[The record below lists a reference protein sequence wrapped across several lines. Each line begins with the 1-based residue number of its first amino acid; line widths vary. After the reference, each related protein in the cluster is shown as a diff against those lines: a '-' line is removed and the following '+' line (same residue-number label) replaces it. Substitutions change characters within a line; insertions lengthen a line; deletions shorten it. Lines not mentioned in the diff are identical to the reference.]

1 MGPAAEPHPTIDER
15 HFRHIV
21 GHLASGVTVIT
32 TADAEGRFG
41 MTASSVTSL
50 SADPALM
57 LACMNNAGPTA
68 AAVARSRRY
77 CVNVLG
83 ERNGGLAKRFAAPS
97 EDKFQGIAVSAG
109 LLGVPL
115 LDEALAHIE
124 CEVVDRFIQGTH
136 SIFVGRVVAATAN
149 DGRPLTYFRGGFGR
163 FALAEE
169 DAAYHNARDLVLR
182 RSYAAGDIVDVN
194 GLARE
199 LGVGPSSAVYALT
212 RLEADG
218 LVRREVDRGYV
229 VTAFDT
235 RTSDAT
241 FDARLII
248 ELGVI
253 DEVVGHRDR
262 SRIGGLRQRFEAMT
276 EFLQEDVFTDFD
288 AYLDANYRFHE
299 AIIGLAGNPLLSA
312 RFAEL
317 AVKQVMARS
326 FGTTPESSQRFLD
339 VQRRLLEAIEDG
351 DKDAARDAARDYS
364 TMAKERA
371 RELLAQHGDQL

>member
-1 MGPAAEPHPTIDER
+1 MCPPAEPHPTVDER

-32 TADAEGRFG
+32 TADGGSRFG

-57 LACMNNAGPTA
+57 LACLNNAGPTA
-68 AAVARSRRY
+68 AAVARSGRY

-83 ERNGGLAKRFAAPS
+83 EQNGGLARRFAAPS
-97 EDKFQGIAVSAG
+97 EDKFHGIAVRAG
-109 LLGVPL
+109 LLEVPL

-124 CEVVDRFIQGTH
+124 CEVVERFVQGTH
-136 SIFVGRVVAATAN
+136 SIFVGRVVAATAR

-169 DAAYHNARDLVLR
+169 DAAYRNARDLVLQ
-182 RSYAAGDIVDVN
+182 RSYAPGDIVDVDA
-194 GLARE
+194 LAGV
-199 LGVGPSSAVYALT
+199 LGVEASSAVYALT

-235 RTSDAT
+235 STSDAT

-253 DEVVGHRDR
+253 EQVVGHLDQRQAGR
-262 SRIGGLRQRFEAMT
+262 LRQHFEAMT
-276 EFLQEDVFTDFD
+276 RFLREDVFVDFD

-299 AIIGLAGNPLLSA
+299 SIIGLADNPLLTA

-317 AVKQVMARS
+317 AIKQVMARS
-326 FGTTPESSQRFLD
+326 FGATAETSQRFLE
-339 VQRRLLEAIEDG
+339 VQRRIVEAIEDG
-351 DKDAARDAARDYS
+351 DKESAREAARGYS
-364 TMAKERA
+364 AMAKERA
-371 RELLAQHGDQL
+371 RELLALHGDEL